1 MLFIPALWAH
11 HVEALHGPSVAVN
24 VFWRELA
31 AEAYPRKDLYANAD
45 PIAAAE
51 ALKLS
56 EDAAGKLAGLPR
68 QHRVFYGGLAVANV
82 LRTLRIETEIVGLR
96 CGTEGGR
103 RCARGGARGPQG
115 GGGGGGGRG
124 RRSGRGP
131 RRRWA
136 AAKEEKAAAWSSVR
150 ARRGR
155 TARRVADGRTR
166 RWARR
171 SGRRRRGR
179 GVRGGAFSRGGRRR
193 GEGVS
198 ITAVGGG
205 REG

>member
-1 MLFIPALWAH
+1 M
-11 HVEALHGPSVAVN
+11 EALHGPSVAVN

-31 AEAYPRKDLYANAD
+31 AEACPRKDLYANAD

-96 CGTEGGR
+96 CGTEAGAVRARRRPGAPGR
-103 RCARGGARGPQG
+103 RRGR
-115 GGGGGGGRG
+115 RRSG

-171 SGRRRRGR
+171 SAPPSRARRARRR
-179 GVRGGAFSRGGRRR
+179 FYTRGGRRR